1 MEQQDYKQAVDRIV
15 VDEQLRSKVHDQVFK
30 SVKSKKNFNKYVL
43 KHRKIAAAA
52 VLLLLVG
59 IPGSVIG
66 ARGIWQQH
74 MDVSVENVG
83 QYAMN
88 YTFETVTDSKGDSD
102 STSLIHVP
110 VKVQYGYVPEG
121 YVSDG
126 GIKFSLDGKGVQ
138 GFSVIVFSVDSKNP
152 LQFQGVTKI
161 TDTEINGHKAV
172 IQERATGWNSLLIFY
187 DEYGYVV
194 QIFYKDVSEDELM
207 KFGSGL
213 ELVKCDA
220 GEGFQITDAKYSA
233 PQHITAET
241 KAPITSDGSGFS
253 SVGDEVKGFDKGFG
267 KEMWTSKDLNFTV
280 ENVEIL
286 DSIKGLDRNRFCDN
300 DHITMYLAEDG
311 SILDKSV
318 QQIIRGDGINT
329 VDTVGDTITY
339 KQKLVYLTVKCVNKG
354 DKLLENMFI
363 LPRITLTK
371 QQDGKYSLGG
381 DFNQAYCDKE
391 YTPNARNATN
401 LFTVQPN
408 EEFEYHV
415 AYLLTEEEL
424 SKTILADFSNG
435 LANLA
440 KNESSFVRIIN

>member
-1 MEQQDYKQAVDRIV
+1 MGQQDYKQAVDSIV
-15 VDEQLRSKVHDQVFK
+15 VDEHLRSKIHDDVFK
-30 SVKSKKNFNKYVL
+30 SVNSKKNFNKFVL

-52 VLLLLVG
+52 VILLLLC

-88 YTFETVTDSKGDSD
+88 YTFQTVTDSKGDSD
-102 STSLIHVP
+102 ITSLIHVP
-110 VKVQYGYVPEG
+110 VKLEYGYVPDG
-121 YVSDG
+121 YVSES
-126 GIKFSLDGKGVQ
+126 GIKFSLNGKGVQ
-138 GFSVIVFSVDSKNP
+138 GLSVIVYSVDSDNP
-152 LQFQGVTKI
+152 LYFQGVAKI

-172 IQERATGWNSLLIFY
+172 IQERTTAWNSLLIFY
-187 DEYGYVV
+187 DEFGYAV

-207 KFGSGL
+207 KFGNGL
-213 ELVKCDA
+213 ELVKCDS
-220 GEGFQITDAKYSA
+220 GEGVHITDAKYST

-241 KAPITSDGSGFS
+241 KAPITSDGSEFS
-253 SVGDEVKGFDKGFG
+253 SVGDEVKGFDK
-267 KEMWTSKDLNFTV
+267 KMWMSKDLSFTV

-286 DSIKGLDRNRFCDN
+286 DSINGLDRDRFSHS
-300 DHITMYLAEDG
+300 DHITMYLGEDG

-329 VDTVGDTITY
+329 VDTVGDTFTY

-354 DKLLENMFI
+354 DNLLENMFI
-363 LPRITLTK
+363 LPRITLTN

-381 DFNQAYCDKE
+381 DFNKAYCDKE
-391 YTPNARNATN
+391 YTPNSHNATN

-408 EEFEYHV
+408 EEFVYHV

-424 SKTILADFSNG
+424 SRTILADFSNG

-440 KNESSFVRIIN
+440 KDESSFVRIVN